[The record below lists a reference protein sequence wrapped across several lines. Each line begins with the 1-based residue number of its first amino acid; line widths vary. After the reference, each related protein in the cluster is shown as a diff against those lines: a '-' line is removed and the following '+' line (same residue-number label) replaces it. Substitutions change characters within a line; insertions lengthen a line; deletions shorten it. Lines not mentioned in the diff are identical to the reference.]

1 MKRIQQPS
9 QIKKIVWNGY
19 VGDANRYVVWVL
31 SNGIEVNLHRK
42 YMESSF
48 MMGEALYSAKHPW
61 TLKTRIELS
70 EGSIMK
76 TDE

>member
-1 MKRIQQPS
+1 M
-9 QIKKIVWNGY
+9 
-19 VGDANRYVVWVL
+19 GDANGYVVWVL

-48 MMGEALYSAKHPW
+48 TTGEALYCAKHPW
-61 TLKTRIELS
+61 TRETHIELS